1 MAIRVLFFTCPSL
14 LCGGQFLLLVDKLH
28 TSLVLHLSQHCYLLS
43 SDYDDEKMTKQVVY
57 KNVVMISNKSVVMFK
72 LLLLCQQ

>member
-28 TSLVLHLSQHCYLLS
+28 TSLTYLLS
-43 SDYDDEKMTKQVVY
+43 SDYDDEKMTKQVLY